1 MTSQAAPV
9 TPGERIATLDAI
21 RGFALL
27 GIFIMNMP
35 LFNSSFFAG
44 ADGTRPWPQWWDRS
58 AEIVRD
64 VVFSGK
70 FNSMF
75 SMLFAIGFTIQLE
88 RLFQREPER
97 AVGVYARRIFWLL
110 VFGILHACIFWTGDI
125 LHMYALLG
133 FLLLVLRKL
142 PDRIIVLLIA
152 ACLSYPAIIG
162 VIRLMIMSPQDVEEL
177 AGVMRQWQAADNA
190 VYGHGTFLEIVRH
203 NAQAMVLYYTHPQ
216 MRWNLLGGYMQIVTT
231 MLLGLLLGRHRFFQ
245 NITTHLPLV
254 RRVQWWALGGGL
266 ACGIVFGTWDATV
279 LDPMKPTVWRII
291 AGMSYVLCRV
301 GIMIF
306 YVTVIIR
313 AMQSDTWRRR
323 LAPLTLAGRM
333 PLTNYLMQT
342 LIGTFLFYH
351 WGLGL
356 WGTVGP
362 ALDLVLAVAIFFIV
376 QVPLTQLWLAN
387 FQIGPLEYLWRV
399 LTYGRSALRGST
411 DPRRKLLPG
420 EH

>member
-35 LFNSSFFAG
+35 LFNTSFFAG
-44 ADGTRPWPQWWDRS
+44 ADGTRLWPQWWDRS
-58 AEIVRD
+58 VELVRD

-88 RLFQREPER
+88 RLSQREPQR
-97 AVGVYARRIFWLL
+97 AVGIYVRRIFWLL

-133 FLLLVLRKL
+133 FLLLALRKL

-152 ACLSYPAIIG
+152 ACLSYPAIVG
-162 VIRLMIMSPQDVEEL
+162 VVRLMITSPQDIEQL
-177 AGVMRQWQAADNA
+177 TDVMRQWQATDNA
-190 VYGHGTFLEIVRH
+190 VYGHGTFLDVVSH
-203 NAQAMVLYYTHPQ
+203 NTQAMIFYYTHPQ
-216 MRWNLLGGYMQIVTT
+216 MRWNLLGGYLQILTT

-245 NITTHLPLV
+245 NIAAHLPLV
-254 RRVQWWALGGGL
+254 RRAQWWALGGGL
-266 ACGIVFGTWDATV
+266 ACGVVFGIWDATV
-279 LDPMKPTVWRII
+279 VDPMQPSVWRMV
-291 AGMSYVLCRV
+291 AGTCYVLCRV

-306 YVTVIIR
+306 YVCVIIR
-313 AMQSDTWRRR
+313 GMHSETWRRR
-323 LAPLTLAGRM
+323 LSSVTLAGRM

-342 LIGTFLFYH
+342 LIGAFLFYH
-351 WGLGL
+351 WGLSL

-376 QVPLTQLWLAN
+376 QVPLTRLWLAH
-387 FQIGPLEYLWRV
+387 FRIGPMEYLWRV
-399 LTYGRSALRGST
+399 LTYGRGALRGMT
-411 DPRRKLLPG
+411 VAQRKSLPG
-420 EH
+420 EN